1 MPTCCMLCVPS
12 FALLVS
18 NKAQLKN
25 YLDIYEAQKSPSCF
39 CFGTLFLL
47 MKAILEFGST
57 NVSSLANTTGRE
69 AATVQYLRAV

>member
-25 YLDIYEAQKSPSCF
+25 YLDIYEAQRPLIFIVLLFWHLIPS
-39 CFGTLFLL
+39 L
-47 MKAILEFGST
+47 
-57 NVSSLANTTGRE
+57 
-69 AATVQYLRAV
+69 